1 MYRSSSWMSRLVA
14 VFVVMAMLLAPV
26 AFPSAVSSSLV
37 SSFMSVAH
45 AQDVSGARLH
55 YQRGNG
61 LFSSGDYKG
70 AIAEFAAADNLAPSA
85 MLEFNIALCYD
96 RLGEQREALKRYQAY
111 LREMPNAKNRA
122 AVEAKIRRL
131 EGSLRQAE
139 AATIAPAP
147 AVIPAPAPDMAPAL
161 PTPDVTPGE
170 PNASEMGGETIP
182 DPLAARDVYTP
193 GDAAEPNPDGAVAA
207 NPEWID
213 PELERVAAINV
224 AAIRDQ
230 RAGVA
235 GGRNAYQAE
244 PAPAAPVAD
253 SASNSGNKASKPFY
267 KRWWFWAIVGVG
279 AVVIFWPSGSS
290 DSTTNQ
296 RFMLPPQTGATQAA
310 PGGLEWRF

>member
-1 MYRSSSWMSRLVA
+1 MSRLVA
-14 VFVVMAMLLAPV
+14 VFVVVAMLLAPLAV
-26 AFPSAVSSSLV
+26 PSLTSFSL
-37 SSFMSVAH
+37 MSVAH

-122 AVEAKIRRL
+122 SVEAKIRRL
-131 EGSLRQAE
+131 EGSLRQTE

-147 AVIPAPAPDMAPAL
+147 APDVIPTPAPDVAPAL
-161 PTPDVTPGE
+161 PTPDVAPDV
-170 PNASEMGGETIP
+170 PNASEMGGEAIP

-193 GDAAEPNPDGAVAA
+193 GDVAELDPDAAAPNPA
-207 NPEWID
+207 PTD
-213 PELERVAAINV
+213 PELQRVAAINV

-230 RAGVA
+230 RAGSSA
-235 GGRNAYQAE
+235 GTNSYQTE
-244 PAPAAPVAD
+244 PVPPAPVAD
-253 SASNSGNKASKPFY
+253 NKSNSGNKASKPIY
-267 KRWWFWAIVGVG
+267 KKWWFWAIAIVGG
-279 AVVIFWPSGSS
+279 VIVYDLLST
-290 DSTTNQ
+290 DSTDSTNQ
-296 RFMLPPQTGATQAA
+296 RLMLPPAQTGSTATA